1 MNKQVNEHWVS
12 LIKQT
17 AEVYSSLKY
26 LCADEYWPGRRHQ
39 LIRQVNGPRDVPRVI
54 IHFGSKL
61 ATGAYIL
68 QRNRAS
74 FYQAL
79 VDPTCMLCRQDS
91 ETVEHFLMDC
101 SALEHVRHHI
111 LEDLKRL
118 GTELLPSRQDSDNLV
133 QLILDPS
140 RLLSAKKGV
149 MSASQIDLHRQARRI
164 HLERYQ
170 KLAIIPSRKSKTSK
184 GKMGRSTQ

>member
-1 MNKQVNEHWVS
+1 MTKQVNEHWVS

-17 AEVYSSLKY
+17 AELYTSLKY

-39 LIRQVNGPRDVPRVI
+39 LKQQVNGPRDVLRVSI
-54 IHFGSKL
+54 RSKL
-61 ATGAYIL
+61 ATGTYIL
-68 QRNRAS
+68 QSNRAS
-74 FYQAL
+74 FNQAL

-101 SALEHVRHHI
+101 SALEHVRHPI

-118 GTELLPSRQDSDNLV
+118 GTELLPSCQVNDNLV

-140 RLLSAKKGV
+140 RLLPAKKGV
-149 MSASQIDLHRQARRI
+149 MSASQIDLHKAN
-164 HLERYQ
+164 Q
-170 KLAIIPSRKSKTSK
+170 KAMLFPTSRDISETGHYSLTKI
-184 GKMGRSTQ
+184 